1 MTMLDK
7 RFQVATSGQAA
18 AGAVVQGEHYRFT
31 LLTSKLIRM
40 EYAEDGIFEDR
51 PTQAVW
57 NRQFEVPEYRVVEDD
72 SQLQIIT
79 QHLHLYYQKGKF
91 KGSSLYIDLKGNFS
105 ASQSRWHFGE
115 QPDSLKGTYRTL
127 DEADGAVALDEGVLS
142 KNGFSLIDDSSSLL
156 LTEEGWVEPRK
167 ADIID
172 LYFFGYGR
180 EYLLGI
186 RDFYRL
192 TGTTP
197 LLPRQVLGNW
207 WSRYWPYDATELTT
221 LINRFEAEDIPFS
234 VCVLDMDWHLVD
246 IDSKYGSGWTGYTWN
261 KELFPEPAQFMNWLN
276 AKNLWVTLNL
286 HPADGVQAHEEMYPQ
301 MAQALGLDPAS
312 QDPITFD
319 FSDKKFVEA
328 YFTYLHHPQE
338 QDGVNFWWL
347 DWQQGSTS
355 QTEGLDPLWMLNHY
369 HSLDLAR
376 DGKRPL
382 TFSRYAG
389 VGSHR
394 YPIGFS
400 GDTCISWDSY
410 AFQPYFTSTASNI
423 GYGWWSH
430 DIGGH
435 FMGAKDDELSARWL
449 QFGTF
454 SPILRLH
461 SSCSIFNGKEPWRY
475 STDACETMKTH
486 LRLRHQLVPYI
497 YTMNWRNHAQL
508 TPFIQPIYYHYPDD
522 EQAYQV
528 PNQYFFG
535 SELMVCPITSKIDP
549 QIGLASV
556 NAWLPQGIWI
566 DFFDGTVYHGDKTI
580 LLSRD
585 LSRQPVLAKAGAIIP
600 MAEHQPHENGV
611 AVPNALEILVFPGKD
626 NVFELYED
634 DGESMGYQNGQYAQ
648 TPMELLWGEDV
659 VFKIRPVSG
668 DATLLPKSR
677 SIRVLFRGYQ
687 NVTQIS
693 VMRNGERISCH
704 CAYDAT
710 TQTFSV
716 DVGQHD
722 SHAEL
727 LITLTGNDWISDN
740 DNQAQKLYHLLDVA
754 QIDFNLKEQ
763 LYQVCTGTSHT
774 TNKVLQLQSMEIDK
788 ALLDALLE
796 VMFP

>member
-7 RFQVATSGQAA
+7 RFQVTTSGQAA

-31 LLTSKLIRM
+31 LLTSKLIRI
-40 EYAEDGIFEDR
+40 EYAEDGCFEDR

-91 KGSSLYIDLKGNFS
+91 KSSSLYIDMKGNFS
-105 ASQSRWHFGE
+105 AYHSRWYFGDK
-115 QPDSLKGTYRTL
+115 PDSLKGTYRTL
-127 DEADGAVALDEGVLS
+127 DEADGPVALDEGVLS
-142 KNGFSLIDDSSSLL
+142 KNGFSLIDDSRSLL

-167 ADIID
+167 LDLID

-180 EYLLGI
+180 EYLEGI

-192 TGTTP
+192 TGATP

-207 WSRYWPYDATELTT
+207 WSRYWKYDDAELTN
-221 LINRFEAEDIPFS
+221 LIKRFETEDIPLS

-246 IDSKYGSGWTGYTWN
+246 IDDQYGSGWTGYTWN
-261 KELFPEPAQFMNWLN
+261 RELFPEPAKFMNWLH

-301 MAQALGLDPAS
+301 MAQAMGLEHTS
-312 QDPITFD
+312 KEPIPFD
-319 FSDKKFVEA
+319 FSDKKFLEA
-328 YFTYLHHPQE
+328 YFTHLHHPQE
-338 QDGVNFWWL
+338 KDGVNFWWL

-400 GDTCISWDSY
+400 GDTCISWESY

-475 STDACETMKTH
+475 STDAYTTMKTH
-486 LRLRHQLVPYI
+486 LRLRHQLLPYI

-566 DFFDGTVYHGDKTI
+566 DFFDGTVYSGDKTI
-580 LLSRD
+580 RLSRD
-585 LSRQPVLAKAGAIIP
+585 LSRQPVLAKAGAITP
-600 MAEHQPHENGV
+600 MAEHQSHKNGV
-611 AVPNALEILVFPGKD
+611 AVPDALEILVFPGKD
-626 NVFELYED
+626 NVFEMYED

-648 TPMELLWGEDV
+648 TQMELLWGEDV
-659 VFKIRPVSG
+659 TFKIRPVSG
-668 DATLLPKSR
+668 DATLVPKSR
-677 SIRVLFRGYQ
+677 SIRVLFRGFQ

-693 VMRNGERISCH
+693 VMRNNERIFCNS
-704 CAYDAT
+704 AYDTA
-710 TQTFSV
+710 TQTLSI

-763 LYQVCTGTSHT
+763 LYQLCTGTKHSI
-774 TNKVLQLQSMEIDK
+774 NKIVHLQSMEIDK